1 MYLFRK
7 LNIVSRLASHSAKY
21 EDDTGKPPTDV
32 VLTKEEL
39 KEVYDYFKDYPKF
52 LMESY
57 NAQQTTLLGLTIHA
71 EYEGNTNFRMID
83 YK

>member
-7 LNIVSRLASHSAKY
+7 LNIVSRLANYSAKY

-32 VLTKEEL
+32 VLTEEEL

-57 NAQQTTLLGLTIHA
+57 SPQQTTLLGLTIHA